1 MSRFVSA
8 GLVLICLWGNSHA
21 QQGVAGNHPEIPR
34 WCGKPYKAGSPNFDP
49 GGWLSPPVPSADPM
63 LHVQLTTR
71 HSIYV
76 SSESTGELIVDAGLS
91 YTHGSPYTNKTRA
104 GYNETSPFDTLQ
116 FDVRLEEN
124 NEPLVTADVAINTTA
139 NLFQFDLRTLEPRLT
154 PYNLVLYGA
163 PVTSYPNQSYTTT
176 TELYYLPEK
185 TNGSTVKIDN
195 LDGGMLVANTASNR
209 TFELFLPFGFYTSCD
224 GYLNYSL
231 ANVTTY
237 KDLGFNAINPVC
249 AYPDGGLT
257 DLFNWVNSAGLWYQ
271 YDMRNYYLNLSSVKQ
286 QIPLVKDEEYFLS
299 WYTADEP
306 DGTEDALNSTTLAY
320 DLLKREDPYH
330 PTSLVLNCYNF
341 HFDQYASGAD
351 YIMTDPY
358 PVGINATWSRRWNT
372 TVNETYGDCG
382 CDDCVGEL
390 RDVSRRLDA
399 FFDYQDWLGK
409 SQKPLWSV
417 LQGSIREDYWARDPT
432 IEETWAMQVLS
443 FIHRAKAIMSWDFHA
458 VTPLNRAH
466 GAMAKVVTQSPVS
479 DFLLGSQPTQI
490 LSENLD
496 LLEAAYWRVGNQ
508 LMVGIVNMDYVGPTE
523 PVSFD
528 LPISARRIASQPWGS
543 VEWELSN
550 KSLVAQG
557 LEGLATSFVILDE

>member
-1 MSRFVSA
+1 MSRFAVAALALS
-8 GLVLICLWGNSHA
+8 CLWGNSHA

-34 WCGKPYKAGSPNFDP
+34 WCGKPYEAGSPNFDP
-49 GGWLSPPVPSADPM
+49 GGWLSPPAASADPM
-63 LHVQLTTR
+63 LHVQLNTR
-71 HSIYV
+71 HSVYV
-76 SSESTGELIVDAGLS
+76 SSESTAELIVDADLS
-91 YTHGSPYTNKTRA
+91 FIHGAPYANRVPA

-116 FDVRLEEN
+116 FDVRLEGT
-124 NEPLVTADVAINTTA
+124 NEPLVTADVAINTTSS
-139 NLFQFDLRTLEPRLT
+139 LFQFDLRTLEPRLT

-163 PVTSYPNQSYTTT
+163 PVTSYPNQSYTATT
-176 TELYYLPEK
+176 KLYYLPEK
-185 TNGSTVKIDN
+185 QNGSTVKIDN

-209 TFELFLPFGFYTSCD
+209 TFEPFLPFGFYTSCD

-237 KDLGFNAINPVC
+237 KELGFNAINPVC

-257 DLFNWVNSAGLWYQ
+257 DLFNWVNSVGLWYQ
-271 YDMRNYYLNLSSVKQ
+271 YDMRNYYLSLSYVKQ
-286 QIPLVKDEEYFLS
+286 QIPLVKDDEYFLS

-306 DGTEDALNSTTLAY
+306 DGTEDALSSTSLTY

-341 HFDQYASGAD
+341 HFDEYASGAD

-399 FFDYQDWLGK
+399 FFGYQDWLGK
-409 SQKPLWSV
+409 SQKPLWAV

-443 FIHRAKAIMSWDFHA
+443 FIHKAKAIMSWDFHE

-466 GAMAKVVTQSPVS
+466 GAMAKAVTQSPVS

-490 LSENLD
+490 YSED
-496 LLEAAYWRVGNQ
+496 FGLLEAAYWRVDDQ
-508 LMVGIVNMDYVGPTE
+508 LMIGIANMDYVGTTE
-523 PVSFD
+523 PVAFD
-528 LPISARRIASQPWGS
+528 LPINASRIASQPWGS
-543 VEWELSN
+543 VEWELAN
-550 KSLVAQG
+550 KSLVARG
-557 LEGLATSFVILDE
+557 LEGLATSFVILDQ

>member
-1 MSRFVSA
+1 MTA
-8 GLVLICLWGNSHA
+8 LVLSCLWGNSHA

-34 WCGKPYKAGSPNFDP
+34 WCGKPYEAGSPNFDP
-49 GGWLSPPVPSADPM
+49 GGWLLPPAASADPM
-63 LHVQLTTR
+63 LHVQLNTR

-91 YTHGSPYTNKTRA
+91 FTHGAPYTNRTPA

-116 FDVRLEEN
+116 FDVRLEET
-124 NEPLVTADVAINTTA
+124 NEPLVTADVAINTTSS
-139 NLFQFDLRTLEPRLT
+139 LFQIDLQTLEPRLT
-154 PYNLVLYGA
+154 PYKLVLYGA
-163 PVTSYPNQSYTTT
+163 PVTSYPNQSYTAT
-176 TELYYLPEK
+176 TELYYLPK
-185 TNGSTVKIDN
+185 KQNGSTVKIDN
-195 LDGGMLVANTASNR
+195 LNGGMLVANIASNP
-209 TFELFLPFGFYTSCD
+209 LLAPFGFYTSCD

-231 ANVTTY
+231 TNVTTY

-257 DLFNWVNSAGLWYQ
+257 DLFNWVNSVGLWYQ
-271 YDMRNYYLNLSSVKQ
+271 YDMRNYYLNLSSVRQ
-286 QIPLVKDEEYFLS
+286 QIPLVKDDEYFLS

-306 DGTEDALNSTTLAY
+306 DGTEDALNSTSLTY

-330 PTSLVLNCYNF
+330 PTSLVLNCHNF
-341 HFDQYASGAD
+341 HFEQYASGAD

-409 SQKPLWSV
+409 SQKPLWAV

-443 FIHRAKAIMSWDFHA
+443 FIHKAKAIMSWDFHE

-466 GAMAKVVTQSPVS
+466 GAMAKAVTQSPVS

-490 LSENLD
+490 YSED
-496 LLEAAYWRVGNQ
+496 FGLLEAAYWRVDDQ
-508 LMVGIVNMDYVGPTE
+508 LMIGIANMDYVGTTE
-523 PVSFD
+523 PVAFD
-528 LPISARRIASQPWGS
+528 LPINASRIASQPWGS
-543 VEWELSN
+543 VEWELAN
-550 KSLVAQG
+550 KSLVARG
-557 LEGLATSFVILDE
+557 LEGLATSFVILDQ

>member
-1 MSRFVSA
+1 MCRFASA
-8 GLVLICLWGNSHA
+8 GLVLFCLWANSHA

-49 GGWLSPPVPSADPM
+49 GGWLSQPVPSADPM

-76 SSESTGELIVDAGLS
+76 SSERTGELIVDAGLS
-91 YTHGSPYTNKTRA
+91 YTHGAPYNNKTPA
-104 GYNETSPFDTLQ
+104 GYNETTPFDTLQ
-116 FDVRLEEN
+116 FDVRLEET
-124 NEPLVTADVAINTTA
+124 NEPLVTSNVAINTTE

-176 TELYYLPEK
+176 TELYYLPKK

-195 LDGGMLVANTASNR
+195 LNGGMLVANTASNR
-209 TFELFLPFGFYTSCD
+209 TFEPFLPFGFYTSCD

-257 DLFNWVNSAGLWYQ
+257 DLFHWVNSAGLWYQ

-306 DGTEDALNSTTLAY
+306 DGTEDALNSTSLAY

-341 HFDQYASGAD
+341 HFEQYASGAD

-399 FFDYQDWLGK
+399 FFDYQNWLGK

-443 FIHRAKAIMSWDFHA
+443 FIHKAKAIMSWDFHE

-466 GAMAKVVTQSPVS
+466 GTMAKVVTQSPVS

-490 LSENLD
+490 YSENSD
-496 LLEAAYWRVGNQ
+496 LLEAAYWRVGDR
-508 LMVGIVNMDYVGPTE
+508 LMVGIANMDYVGTTE
-523 PVSFD
+523 PVRFD
-528 LPISARRIASQPWGS
+528 LPGNASRIVSQPWGS
-543 VEWELSN
+543 VEWELTN
-550 KSLVAQG
+550 KSLVARR
-557 LEGLATSFVILDE
+557 LEGLATSFVVLAQ

>member
-1 MSRFVSA
+1 MSRFVVA
-8 GLVLICLWGNSHA
+8 GMALFCLWGKSHA

-34 WCGKPYKAGSPNFDP
+34 WCGKPYEAGSPNFDP
-49 GGWLSPPVPSADPM
+49 GGWLLPPAASADPM

-76 SSESTGELIVDAGLS
+76 SSEITGELIVDAGLS
-91 YTHGSPYTNKTRA
+91 YIHGAPYNNRTPA
-104 GYNETSPFDTLQ
+104 GYYETSPFDTLQ
-116 FDVRLEEN
+116 FDVRLEET
-124 NEPLVTADVAINTTA
+124 NEPLVTAGVAINTTA

-163 PVTSYPNQSYTTT
+163 PVTSYPNQSYTAT

-185 TNGSTVKIDN
+185 QRGSTVKIDN
-195 LDGGMLVANTASNR
+195 LDGGMLVVNTASNR
-209 TFELFLPFGFYTSCD
+209 TFEPFLPFGFYASCD

-257 DLFNWVNSAGLWYQ
+257 GLFNWVNSVGLWYQ
-271 YDMRNYYLNLSSVKQ
+271 YDMRNYYLNLSSVQQ
-286 QIPLVKDEEYFLS
+286 QIPLVKDDEYFLS

-306 DGTEDALNSTTLAY
+306 DGTEDALNSTSLAY

-341 HFDQYASGAD
+341 YFEQYASGAD

-390 RDVSRRLDA
+390 QDVSRRLDA

-409 SQKPLWSV
+409 SQKPLWAV

-432 IEETWAMQVLS
+432 IEETWAMQILS
-443 FIHRAKAIMSWDFHA
+443 FIHKAKAIMSWDFHE

-490 LSENLD
+490 YAEDLG
-496 LLEAAYWRVGNQ
+496 LLEAAYWRVGDQ
-508 LMVGIVNMDYVGPTE
+508 LMVGIANMDYIGVTE
-523 PVSFD
+523 SVKFD
-528 LPISARRIASQPWGS
+528 LPMNASRIASQPWGS
-543 VEWELSN
+543 VEWELTN
-550 KSLVAQG
+550 KSLVARA
-557 LEGLATSFVILDE
+557 LEGLATSFVILDQ

>member
-1 MSRFVSA
+1 MSRFAVA
-8 GLVLICLWGNSHA
+8 GLALFCLWGSSHA

-34 WCGKPYKAGSPNFDP
+34 WCGKPYKAGSQNFDP
-49 GGWLSPPVPSADPM
+49 GGWLSPPPASVDPM
-63 LHVQLTTR
+63 LHVQLNTR

-91 YTHGSPYTNKTRA
+91 FTHGAPYTNRTPA

-116 FDVRLEEN
+116 FDVRLEET
-124 NEPLVTADVAINTTA
+124 NEPLVTADVAINTTSS
-139 NLFQFDLRTLEPRLT
+139 LFQFGLRTLEPRLT

-163 PVTSYPNQSYTTT
+163 PVTSYPNQSYTAT

-185 TNGSTVKIDN
+185 QNGSTVKIDN

-209 TFELFLPFGFYTSCD
+209 TFEPFLPFGFYTSCD

-237 KDLGFNAINPVC
+237 KELGFNAINPVC

-257 DLFNWVNSAGLWYQ
+257 DLFNWVNS
-271 YDMRNYYLNLSSVKQ
+271 
-286 QIPLVKDEEYFLS
+286 IPLVKDDEYFLS

-306 DGTEDALNSTTLAY
+306 DGTEDALNSTSLTY

-341 HFDQYASGAD
+341 HFDEYASGAD

-358 PVGINATWSRRWNT
+358 TVGINATWSRRWNT

-399 FFDYQDWLGK
+399 FFNYQDWLGK
-409 SQKPLWSV
+409 SQKPLWAV

-443 FIHRAKAIMSWDFHA
+443 FIHKAKAIMSWDFHE

-490 LSENLD
+490 YSED
-496 LLEAAYWRVGNQ
+496 FGLLETAYWRVGDQ
-508 LMVGIVNMDYVGPTE
+508 LMFGIANMDYVGTTE
-523 PVSFD
+523 PVAFD
-528 LPISARRIASQPWGS
+528 LPINASGIASQPWGS
-543 VEWELSN
+543 VEWELTN
-550 KSLVAQG
+550 KSLVARE

>member
-1 MSRFVSA
+1 MSRFASA
-8 GLVLICLWGNSHA
+8 GLVLFCLWVNSHA

-63 LHVQLTTR
+63 LHIQLTTR

-76 SSESTGELIVDAGLS
+76 SSERTGELIVDAGLS
-91 YTHGSPYTNKTRA
+91 YTHGAPYVNKTPA

-116 FDVRLEEN
+116 FD
-124 NEPLVTADVAINTTA
+124 
-139 NLFQFDLRTLEPRLT
+139 
-154 PYNLVLYGA
+154 
-163 PVTSYPNQSYTTT
+163 SYTTT

-185 TNGSTVKIDN
+185 MNGSTVKIDN

-209 TFELFLPFGFYTSCD
+209 TFEPLLPFGFYTSCD

-257 DLFNWVNSAGLWYQ
+257 DLFQWVNSAELWYQ

-306 DGTEDALNSTTLAY
+306 DGTEDALNSTSIAY

-390 RDVSRRLDA
+390 RDVSSRLDA

-443 FIHRAKAIMSWDFHA
+443 FIHRAKAIMSWDFHE

-466 GAMAKVVTQSPVS
+466 GAMAKIVTQSPVS

-490 LSENLD
+490 YSENSD
-496 LLEAAYWRVGNQ
+496 LLEAAYWRVGDR
-508 LMVGIVNMDYVGPTE
+508 LMVGIANMDYVGTTE
-523 PVSFD
+523 PVRFD
-528 LPISARRIASQPWGS
+528 LPINASRIASQPWGS
-543 VEWELSN
+543 VE
-550 KSLVAQG
+550 
-557 LEGLATSFVILDE
+557 